1 MTTSTA
7 SFRLWAVSAERKR
20 EINWVARSKTIMCL
34 LGTAVEAA
42 NKGRVAGAKY
52 LIDTSKELFE
62 EGQALPTSSRP
73 IRTIRKTSRGIK

>member
-1 MTTSTA
+1 
-7 SFRLWAVSAERKR
+7 
-20 EINWVARSKTIMCL
+20 MCL